1 MTKRTFLFSSM
12 FATMLTVGNV
22 NMMAEPVDLSAGII
36 DPKESQTGQQR
47 SPVSIPEIDLDDY
60 TLLFMTPCDGCV
72 VRLLDESG
80 EVAYTTV
87 ISSTSLVLPSH
98 LSGNYRIEI
107 IRGNFCFWGY
117 IEL

>member
-1 MTKRTFLFSSM
+1 MKKVLVSLLLMALFPLSRVYAESSQ
-12 FATMLTVGNV
+12 VGLQS
-22 NMMAEPVDLSAGII
+22 EYVDSSN
-36 DPKESQTGQQR
+36 PHNGQHR
-47 SPVSIPEIDLDDY
+47 SPLNVPEVWIDDY

-117 IEL
+117 INL